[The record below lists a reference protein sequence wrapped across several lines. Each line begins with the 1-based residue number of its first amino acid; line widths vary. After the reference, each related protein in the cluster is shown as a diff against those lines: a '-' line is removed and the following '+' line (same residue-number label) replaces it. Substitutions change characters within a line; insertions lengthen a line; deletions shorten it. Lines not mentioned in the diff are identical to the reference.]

1 MDKQEIAAN
10 LVHDFQLIERC
21 RDADVDLT
29 PALVSYALSCI
40 LVNRTF
46 DHDELERGVIVD
58 GYRISINYALA
69 GDPLKIERVQ

>member
-10 LVHDFQLIERC
+10 LV
-21 RDADVDLT
+21 RDYQAVQNPDT
-29 PALVSYALSCI
+29 ALPMLLSYAISCV
-40 LVNRTF
+40 LVNKF
-46 DHDELERGVIVD
+46 YSQEELERGVMVD